1 MPMRSATSK
10 TLFFGLCGVAAGLAS
25 ACVVAVGPILIAL
38 MAVRFFYYLGWT
50 RAGDIAAGVSTYYA
64 FFAVIGV
71 AVGLTVCLRIWGR
84 RFRKEPDSPET
95 R

>member
-1 MPMRSATSK
+1 MRSATAK
-10 TLFFGLCGVAAGLAS
+10 TVFFGLWGVAAGLAS
-25 ACVVAVGPILIAL
+25 ACVVAVGPILFAL
-38 MAVRFFYYLGWT
+38 MAVRIFHYLGWT
-50 RAGDIAAGVSTYYA
+50 RAGNMAAGVSTYYA

-95 R
+95 Q